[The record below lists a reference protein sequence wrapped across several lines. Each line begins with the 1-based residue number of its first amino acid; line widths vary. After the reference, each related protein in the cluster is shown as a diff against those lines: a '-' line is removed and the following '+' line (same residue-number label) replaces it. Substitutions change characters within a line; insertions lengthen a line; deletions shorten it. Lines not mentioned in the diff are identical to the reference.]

1 MTLGESPSEIRALL
15 QADRPMPREGR
26 DPSGLL
32 SETASMLFEHSLHN
46 GHPRFSGYITSSAA
60 RIGMLGDLLASSVN
74 PNVGAWIL
82 SPLASEIEAQTVRWV
97 AELIAY
103 PTDCGGLL
111 VSGGNMCNMVCFW
124 AARVAAGGAEMRE
137 TGRSG
142 DGRPLVA
149 YASAETHTWIQKAAD
164 LSGLG
169 TDILRWIPTRDD
181 LRMDLEQL
189 CAAMDED
196 IAAGCRPMMVV
207 ETGGSVG
214 TGAVDELEKMAA
226 ICAERDSW
234 FHVDGAYGGLA
245 AMLADAP
252 EDLHHLDLADSV
264 AVDPHKWLYVPMEAG

>member
-1 MTLGESPSEIRALL
+1 
-15 QADRPMPREGR
+15 
-26 DPSGLL
+26 
-32 SETASMLFEHSLHN
+32 
-46 GHPRFSGYITSSAA
+46 
-60 RIGMLGDLLASSVN
+60 
-74 PNVGAWIL
+74 
-82 SPLASEIEAQTVRWV
+82 
-97 AELIAY
+97 
-103 PTDCGGLL
+103 
-111 VSGGNMCNMVCFW
+111 MCNMVCFW

-164 LSGLG
+164 LSGLS
-169 TDILRWIPTRDD
+169 TDIVRWIPTRDD

-207 ETGGSVG
+207 GTGGSVG

-226 ICAERDSW
+226 IRAERDSC

-264 AVDPHKWLYVPMEAG
+264 AVDPHKWLYAPMEAG